1 MRQGELA
8 TMVTSRQHTCGFR
21 ITALC
26 VPVLITL
33 LISQSVQFASAG
45 PNATSTVITHGTT
58 GDAHSDNS
66 SDEHEGGESE
76 PHTGHGGVH
85 VASWNLEYVKLP
97 LTVTGFALFVGVAKI
112 GFHHADF
119 LSAIFPESVL
129 LIVMGVIFGGIA
141 FATGNTGSLQ
151 SETFFLYLL
160 PPIILEASYSLHD
173 RTFLDNL
180 ISILMYAV
188 VGTLINTFLIGLTLY
203 GISLTGAYGDSFTIN
218 LIECLVFSSLI
229 SAVDPVAVLAIF
241 QEIHVNHVLYFLVF
255 GESLLNDA
263 VTVVLYN
270 MMNSLLSLDSI
281 PASQIV
287 LGFVSFFTV
296 SLGGAA
302 IGIIVGLVT
311 AFLTK
316 FTKHVRVVEP
326 LAILGMAYLSYL
338 LAELF
343 HFSGIISIIC
353 CGLAQVQYAF
363 DNISRKSS
371 TTVTY
376 FTKMLSTT
384 TESLIFLQ
392 LGQTLWA
399 ESHQWNTGF
408 VIFTLLFI
416 FVYRAFGVV
425 VITFIVNK
433 FRITKIN
440 KEEQFIMSYGGLRGA
455 VAFSLVATLRVEDVP
470 IRNALVT
477 TTLVVILVTV
487 FLQGITIKPLVRL
500 FRIKRTIG
508 EEPTVSVVIHQ
519 TVIDYVMAGI
529 EEVIG
534 HKGHNYFRMWLESLD
549 NRFMKKYLQR
559 EPTSWEDEVMKTFE
573 KITNHDHHNHIF
585 KLSRG
590 KECRK
595 GSEPEIEKFKPMLT
609 RGDSYFDSLRRRKPF
624 KKTATGEYTAISD
637 KATPADVAG
646 VIRKNPSHA
655 LHEKY
660 DKNLLKDDSQDLP
673 LLMRQRSQEHV
684 LARERILAMS
694 VASKWKKSLRG
705 SKSAETAPETIAEES
720 GCHDGSTGED
730 DRAEQEKGKK
740 LGEEKEEIGIQ
751 GPEDKDPNISV
762 VKADLEINNRDADTM
777 V

>member
-1 MRQGELA
+1 MRVTMA
-8 TMVTSRQHTCGFR
+8 TSSQHPFRVTSLF
-21 ITALC
+21 L
-26 VPVLITL
+26 PVLAIL
-33 LISQSVQFASAG
+33 LVGQLVLT
-45 PNATSTVITHGTT
+45 ATANEDTTSSVITHEAVDDTHG
-58 GDAHSDNS
+58 DNS
-66 SDEHEGGESE
+66 SDEHEGGEAE
-76 PHTGHGGVH
+76 PHRGHGGVH
-85 VASWNLEYVKLP
+85 VASWNLKYVQLP
-97 LTVTGFALFVGVAKI
+97 LIVTFFALFVGVAKI

-129 LIVMGVIFGGIA
+129 LIVLGVVFGGIA
-141 FATGNTGSLQ
+141 YATKQTGSFDSQ
-151 SETFFLYLL
+151 TFFLYLL
-160 PPIILEASYSLHD
+160 PPIILEAAYSLHD
-173 RTFLDNL
+173 RTFADNL
-180 ISILMYAV
+180 ASILIYAV
-188 VGTLINTFLIGLTLY
+188 VGTLLNTFLIGLTLY
-203 GISLTGAYGDSFTIN
+203 GISLTGAYGSSFTVG
-218 LIECLVFSSLI
+218 LIECLIFSSLI

-241 QEIHVNHVLYFLVF
+241 QEIHVNQVLYFLVF

-270 MMNSLLSLDSI
+270 MMNSFLSLETI

-296 SLGGAA
+296 SLGGAV
-302 IGIIVGLVT
+302 IGFLVGILT

-326 LAILGMAYLSYL
+326 LAILGMAYFSYL

-353 CGLAQVQYAF
+353 CGLAQAEYAF

-384 TESLIFLQ
+384 TESIIFLL

-399 ESHQWNTGF
+399 EKHQWNTGF
-408 VIFTLLFI
+408 VLCTLLFI
-416 FVYRAFGVV
+416 FVYRVFGVV

-433 FRITKIN
+433 FRIGKIN

-455 VAFSLVATLRVEDVP
+455 VAFSLVATLLPEDVP
-470 IRNALVT
+470 ARNVFVT

-487 FLQGITIKPLVRL
+487 FVQGTTIKPLVKL
-500 FRIKRTIG
+500 FRIKRSG
-508 EEPTVSVVIHQ
+508 QEEPTVALAIHQ

-534 HKGHNYFRMWLESLD
+534 HKGHNYFRMWIEKM
-549 NRFMKKYLQR
+549 NTHYIKKYLQR
-559 EPTSWEDEVMKTFE
+559 NPTSWEDEVMKTFE
-573 KITNHDHHNHIF
+573 KVTNHDHHNHIF

-590 KECRK
+590 EECRK
-595 GSEPEIEKFKPMLT
+595 NSETEIEKFKPMLT
-609 RGDSYFDSLRRRKPF
+609 RGDSYFDSIRRRRTF
-624 KKTATGEYTAISD
+624 KKTPGGEYMAISD

-646 VIRKNPSHA
+646 IMKKNPRNA

-660 DKNLLKDDSQDLP
+660 DKNLLNDDCQDLP
-673 LLMRQRSQEHV
+673 LLMRQRSTEHV
-684 LARERILAMS
+684 LAQERITAMR
-694 VASKWKKSLRG
+694 AANKWRRAVRS
-705 SKSAETAPETIAEES
+705 SKSGGNLPATIAEEN
-720 GCHDGSTGED
+720 E
-730 DRAEQEKGKK
+730 GKRN
-740 LGEEKEEIGIQ
+740 GEEGAEDIVFLEDEKSKET
-751 GPEDKDPNISV
+751 V
-762 VKADLEINNRDADTM
+762 VKIEPEIISNDDADTN